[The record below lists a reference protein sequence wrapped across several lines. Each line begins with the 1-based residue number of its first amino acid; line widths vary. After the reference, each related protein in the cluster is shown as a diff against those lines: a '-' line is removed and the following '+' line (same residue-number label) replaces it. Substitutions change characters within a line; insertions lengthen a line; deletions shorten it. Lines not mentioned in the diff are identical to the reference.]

1 MLGNLF
7 GQPPPIR
14 FGTPVSK
21 SNIIYIPWSYP
32 TQKRS
37 GWVINQW
44 LPSITNFT
52 ASITPGTGATGTA
65 LPTDTTNKWIN
76 DNSGNPCVTLLAIQK
91 TGTTSSF
98 GNVTYSD
105 ASGSRTA
112 YAYQYYNPALASMLG
127 NKTNVNKISAYYSNP
142 STFNTDP
149 SYNSVDQIFNGFAT
163 SGAPTAPQ
171 NVAPTSV
178 AITGS
183 ATTGSINL
191 TWAQPLSFDVDNPGE
206 GSISSYDISY
216 NTIGSAIRYNGMTSQ
231 NSTKGVAGTTSTT
244 LSGLYPDASYS
255 IVILATNNSGMTG
268 PYSTTVT
275 GYSSNLPEPVALTA
289 ISLNGT
295 DSYANPQNNIYRIL
309 GVNGAAIGSSVPLI
323 KGLTSI
329 TTSSFEAPIHRL
341 TNRGNLQG
349 PTGTTL
355 MTLSATLNGVTGPS
369 VAYKGFGNTVPPAP
383 PALNNI
389 TITPSSV
396 SDSQT
401 VAGAQGFYLKS
412 ANSITVSA
420 GGLTAGPTLNTLT
433 AVQAFTNG
441 SAGANA
447 STTFYYD
454 APITSGPTGS
464 VNNVTVP
471 PTSFS
476 KVSGLSV
483 LWGTPTITADT
494 SANNMG
500 SHFYRTPLI
509 SYKYTV
515 NSIIGTFAENNLTN
529 VKLSDYNATKFL
541 NGNLNF
547 SSPINSAS
555 LAGIYSRSIVVDA
568 SANNVFGS
576 AALQG
581 KTISVITDGPSR
593 ALAYGVTGVPT
604 LVANTSAPG
613 FRIWSAPSVSNN
625 CPDMLYNGASYYTIP
640 YDNLGNLTSTD
651 PTGCGKEL
659 LLSNGLFSTPST
671 VPSAYIDYS
680 GYVGN
685 SGINYSS
692 INSSS
697 GYRFASFCWKLTQA
711 ASAYTGLSF
720 TINSIY
726 NGALTTDGSKL
737 LLMNAVKIPIFYAFQ
752 DTTTTAYS
760 ETTFNTVWINA
771 NSNTSL
777 ATLAK
782 MSPVNTYGNLG
793 GITSAAVSINASF
806 DATLNVFI
814 PTVSPVKN
822 SIYLYLRIAVPMNAD
837 IRFGGVSAKI
847 T

>member
-1 MLGNLF
+1 L
-7 GQPPPIR
+7 
-14 FGTPVSK
+14 
-21 SNIIYIPWSYP
+21 
-32 TQKRS
+32 
-37 GWVINQW
+37 
-44 LPSITNFT
+44 
-52 ASITPGTGATGTA
+52 
-65 LPTDTTNKWIN
+65 
-76 DNSGNPCVTLLAIQK
+76 
-91 TGTTSSF
+91 
-98 GNVTYSD
+98 
-105 ASGSRTA
+105 
-112 YAYQYYNPALASMLG
+112 
-127 NKTNVNKISAYYSNP
+127 
-142 STFNTDP
+142 
-149 SYNSVDQIFNGFAT
+149 
-163 SGAPTAPQ
+163 
-171 NVAPTSV
+171 
-178 AITGS
+178 

-191 TWAQPLSFDVDNPGE
+191 TWIDPSYADILNTLE

-216 NTIGSAIRYNGMTSQ
+216 NTIGSAIRYLGMTGQ
-231 NSTKGVAGTTSTT
+231 NSTKGVTGTTSTT

-275 GYSSNLPEPVALTA
+275 GYSSNLPEPAVLTT
-289 ISLNGT
+289 ISLNT
-295 DSYANPQNNIYRIL
+295 DSYANPQNNIYRIS
-309 GVNGAAIGSSVPLI
+309 GVNGAAIGSTVPLI
-323 KGLTSI
+323 KGSSSI
-329 TTSSFEAPIHRL
+329 TTSSFDAPIHRL
-341 TNRGNLQG
+341 ANRGNLQG
-349 PTGTTL
+349 PTGATL
-355 MTLSATLNGVTGPS
+355 MTLSATLNGQTGPS
-369 VAYKGFGNTVPPAP
+369 VAYKGFGNTAPTTSPAV
-383 PALNNI
+383 NFT

-396 SDSQT
+396 SDYHT

-433 AVQAFTNG
+433 AVQSFSTG
-441 SAGANA
+441 QTTAGA

-454 APITSGPTGS
+454 APIASGPTGS

-515 NSIIGTFAENNLTN
+515 NNAIGTFAENNLIN
-529 VKLSDYNATKFL
+529 VKSSDYNATKL
-541 NGNLNF
+541 TNGTLNF
-547 SSPINSAS
+547 SSPIPISAS
-555 LAGIYSRSIVVDA
+555 LAGIYSKSIVVDA
-568 SANNVFGS
+568 SANNLFGG
-576 AALQG
+576 AVLQS
-581 KTISVITDGPSR
+581 KTVNVITDGPSR
-593 ALAYGVTGVPT
+593 AIAYGVTGIPT

-613 FRIWSAPSVSNN
+613 FRIWSAPDVSNN
-625 CPDMLYNGASYYTIP
+625 CPDMLYNGSSYYTIP
-640 YDNLGNLTSTD
+640 HDNLGNLTSAD

-659 LLSNGLFSTPST
+659 LLSNGLFSTPT
-671 VPSAYIDYS
+671 MVPSAYIDYS

-685 SGINYSS
+685 AGINYSG
-692 INSSS
+692 ITSSS
-697 GYRFASFCWKLTQA
+697 GYRFASFCWKLTPS

-726 NGALTTDGSKL
+726 NGALTGDGSRL
-737 LLMNAVKIPIFYAFQ
+737 LLMNTVKIPIFYAFQ
-752 DTTTTAYS
+752 DTTTSAYS

-782 MSPVNTYGNLG
+782 MIPVNTYGNLG
-793 GITSAAVSINASF
+793 GITSAAVTINGAY

-814 PTVSPVKN
+814 PTVSPVKD

>member
-1 MLGNLF
+1 
-7 GQPPPIR
+7 
-14 FGTPVSK
+14 
-21 SNIIYIPWSYP
+21 
-32 TQKRS
+32 
-37 GWVINQW
+37 
-44 LPSITNFT
+44 
-52 ASITPGTGATGTA
+52 
-65 LPTDTTNKWIN
+65 
-76 DNSGNPCVTLLAIQK
+76 
-91 TGTTSSF
+91 
-98 GNVTYSD
+98 
-105 ASGSRTA
+105 
-112 YAYQYYNPALASMLG
+112 
-127 NKTNVNKISAYYSNP
+127 
-142 STFNTDP
+142 
-149 SYNSVDQIFNGFAT
+149 
-163 SGAPTAPQ
+163 
-171 NVAPTSV
+171 
-178 AITGS
+178 
-183 ATTGSINL
+183 
-191 TWAQPLSFDVDNPGE
+191 
-206 GSISSYDISY
+206 
-216 NTIGSAIRYNGMTSQ
+216 
-231 NSTKGVAGTTSTT
+231 
-244 LSGLYPDASYS
+244 
-255 IVILATNNSGMTG
+255 MTG
-268 PYSTTVT
+268 PYSTVVT
-275 GYSSNLPEPVALTA
+275 GYSSYLPEPAALTT
-289 ISLNGT
+289 ISLSAAN
-295 DSYANPQNNIYRIL
+295 SYTNPSNNIFRVS

-323 KGLTSI
+323 KGLTSL
-329 TTSSFEAPIHRL
+329 TTSPFDAPIHRV

-349 PTGTTL
+349 PTGATL

-369 VAYKGFGNTVPPAP
+369 IDYKGFGNSVPTTPPAS
-383 PALNNI
+383 NNI

-396 SDSQT
+396 SDYQT
-401 VAGAQGFYLKS
+401 VSSAQGFYLKS
-412 ANSITVSA
+412 TNSITISA
-420 GGLTAGPTLNTLT
+420 GGLSAGPTLNTLT
-433 AVQAFTNG
+433 ATQAFTNG

-464 VNNVTVP
+464 VNNIIVP
-471 PTSFS
+471 QASFA

-509 SYKYTV
+509 SYKYTI
-515 NSIIGTFAENNLTN
+515 NNATGTFAENNLTN
-529 VKLSDYNATKFL
+529 VKSSDYNATKFL

-547 SSPINSAS
+547 SSPIITAS
-555 LAGIYSRSIVVDA
+555 LASTYSKSIVVDA
-568 SANNVFGS
+568 SANNVFG
-576 AALQG
+576 AAGLQG

-625 CPDMLYNGASYYTIP
+625 CPDLSYNGASYYTIP
-640 YDNLGNLTSTD
+640 YDNLGSLTSTE
-651 PTGCGKEL
+651 PTGFGREL

-685 SGINYSS
+685 SGINYSG
-692 INSSS
+692 ITSS
-697 GYRFASFCWKLTQA
+697 GYRFASFCWKLTPS

-737 LLMNAVKIPIFYAFQ
+737 LLMNTVKIPIFYAFQ
-752 DTTTTAYS
+752 DTSTSGFS

-771 NSNTSL
+771 NSNTSV

-782 MSPVNTYGNLG
+782 MSPANTYGNLG
-793 GITSAAVSINASF
+793 GITSAAVSINASY

-822 SIYLYLRIAVPMNAD
+822 SIYLYLRIAVPMNTD